1 MAEHGVSEAEL
12 ASAKRY
18 PDRRIRVALRRQ
30 CAHRRAVARAAAGR
44 RDPDYVNLRNDLVEA
59 VTVEDIARVARR
71 LLLPE
76 DLTTVIAGRPEGLEP
91 GD

>member
-18 PDRRIRVALRRQ
+18 LTGEFPLRFDGNE
-30 CAHRRAVARAAAGR
+30 HIAAQLLGLQLAGNDLGYINR
-44 RDPDYVNLRNDLVEA
+44 RNDLVEA

-71 LLLPE
+71 LLQAKE
-76 DLTTVIAGRPEGLEP
+76 LTIVVAGRPQGLGP
-91 GD
+91 DN